1 MCEAGT
7 SGNSCSR
14 QSEMGLG
21 TNPGALGVFFRH
33 KVLHSADASMLVL
46 FLVAALAHQTAKPV
60 DWQAMIPIIRSALK
74 NDPEFRGEQPYY
86 SIGIRRT
93 ADVTGDGVPVA
104 LVYLGTGGAS
114 TDEMTIMRIE
124 NGEPVVARFRGR
136 DGKVSSMVFLEG
148 ASVMHTDGVEMLPEQ
163 HAVYSLHYNYGSN
176 GKLRECT
183 GEAYQWNPDTKV
195 FDYNYRLGKKL
206 TEDACRKV
214 PQHN

>member
-1 MCEAGT
+1 
-7 SGNSCSR
+7 
-14 QSEMGLG
+14 
-21 TNPGALGVFFRH
+21 
-33 KVLHSADASMLVL
+33 MLVL
-46 FLVAALAHQTAKPV
+46 LLVAALAQQTAKPV
-60 DWQAMIPIIRSALK
+60 DWQAMIPIIRSVLK
-74 NDPEFRGEQPYY
+74 NEAIQNPEFRGIEQPYY

-93 ADVTGDGVPVA
+93 ADITGDDVPEA

-114 TDEMTIMRIE
+114 TDEMTVMRIE

-148 ASVMHTDGVEMLPEQ
+148 ASVMHTDGVDMLPEQ

-183 GEAYQWNPDTKV
+183 GEAYQWNPDTKL
-195 FDYNYRLGKKL
+195 FDYNQPLGKKL
-206 TEDACRKV
+206 TQDTCRKV

>member
-1 MCEAGT
+1 MLEFAT
-7 SGNSCSR
+7 
-14 QSEMGLG
+14 
-21 TNPGALGVFFRH
+21 TPGALGFFRH
-33 KVLHSADASMLVL
+33 KGCYTRLTPSMLVL
-46 FLVAALAHQTAKPV
+46 LLVAALAHQTAKPV
-60 DWQAMIPIIRSALK
+60 DWQAMIPIVRSVLK
-74 NDPEFRGEQPYY
+74 NDPEFRGIEQPYY

-93 ADVTGDGVPVA
+93 ADITGDGVPEA